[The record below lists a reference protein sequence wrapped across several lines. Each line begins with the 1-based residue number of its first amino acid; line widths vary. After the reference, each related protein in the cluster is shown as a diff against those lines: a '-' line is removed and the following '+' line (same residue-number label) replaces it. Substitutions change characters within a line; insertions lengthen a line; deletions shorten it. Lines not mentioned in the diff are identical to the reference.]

1 MNSNLYTGITCD
13 GVHYKIG
20 VDCFVCDAPARS
32 FVKNIKSHTGYH
44 GWDKCKQEGV
54 YIDNRMTF
62 PETKA
67 ALRTDDEFQ
76 GKADKAHHRGSTPL
90 SVLPVGLVTSFV
102 FD

>member
-1 MNSNLYTGITCD
+1 
-13 GVHYKIG
+13 
-20 VDCFVCDAPARS
+20 
-32 FVKNIKSHTGYH
+32 
-44 GWDKCKQEGV
+44 
-54 YIDNRMTF
+54 MTF